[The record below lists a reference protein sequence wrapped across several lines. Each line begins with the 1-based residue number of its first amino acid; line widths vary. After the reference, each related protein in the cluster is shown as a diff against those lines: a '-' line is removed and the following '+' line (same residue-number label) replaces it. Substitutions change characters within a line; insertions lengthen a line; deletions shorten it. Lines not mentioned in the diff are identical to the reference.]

1 MRDFA
6 VSAHTSEGAKVLQ
19 RQRVSKRV
27 KVKAKTSRPSLLL
40 PGLFVLL
47 IIIIFFY
54 VWTRVQVVQYGY
66 EISSALREKEATIT
80 AHNERTLELAT
91 LRSAQQVEQRA
102 RTTLGMHPPRKDQLV
117 IIR

>member
-6 VSAHTSEGAKVLQ
+6 ISANPIAGNKVLQ

-27 KVKAKTSRPSLLL
+27 KEKTTRPSLVL
-40 PGLFVLL
+40 PCLVVLF
-47 IIIIFFY
+47 IISIFFY

-66 EISSALREKEATIT
+66 EISAALREKEATIT

-91 LRSAQQVEQRA
+91 LRSAQQVEERA
-102 RTTLGMHPPRKDQLV
+102 RTTLGMKPPRKDQLV

>member
-1 MRDFA
+1 MKDF
-6 VSAHTSEGAKVLQ
+6 VISAHTIVGTKVLQ

-27 KVKAKTSRPSLLL
+27 KAQTTRPSLLL
-40 PGLFVLL
+40 AGIFFLL
-47 IIIIFFY
+47 IASIFFY

-66 EISSALREKEATIT
+66 EISAALREKEATIT

-91 LRSAQQVEQRA
+91 LRSAQQVEERA
-102 RTTLGMHPPRKDQLV
+102 RTTLGMNPPRKDQLV

>member
-6 VSAHTSEGAKVLQ
+6 VSAHTIAGAKVLQ
-19 RQRVSKRV
+19 RQRVSRRV
-27 KVKAKTSRPSLLL
+27 KVKTARPSLVL

-47 IIIIFFY
+47 IISIFCY

-91 LRSAQQVEQRA
+91 LRSAQQVEERA
-102 RTTLGMHPPRKDQLV
+102 RTTLGMNPPRKDQLV

>member
-6 VSAHTSEGAKVLQ
+6 VSAHTIAGAKVLQ
-19 RQRVSKRV
+19 RQRVSRRV
-27 KVKAKTSRPSLLL
+27 KVKTARPSLVL

-47 IIIIFFY
+47 VISIFCY

-91 LRSAQQVEQRA
+91 LRSAQQVEERA
-102 RTTLGMHPPRKDQLV
+102 RTTLGMNPPRKDQLV

>member
-6 VSAHTSEGAKVLQ
+6 ISANTVAGNKALQ
-19 RQRVSKRV
+19 RQRISKRV
-27 KVKAKTSRPSLLL
+27 KAKNERPSLLL
-40 PGLFVLL
+40 PGLLVLF

-66 EISSALREKEATIT
+66 EISAALQEKEATIT

-91 LRSAQQVEQRA
+91 LRSAQQVEERA
-102 RTTLGMHPPRKDQLV
+102 RATLGMKPPRKDQLV

>member
-6 VSAHTSEGAKVLQ
+6 VSIHADAGTKVLQ
-19 RQRVSKRV
+19 RQRVSRR
-27 KVKAKTSRPSLLL
+27 VKAKTARPSFLL
-40 PGLFVLL
+40 PGLCVLL
-47 IIIIFFY
+47 IISIFFY

-66 EISSALREKEATIT
+66 AISSALREKEATIT

-91 LRSAQQVEQRA
+91 LRSAQQVEERA
-102 RTTLGMHPPRKDQLV
+102 RTTLGMNPPHKDQLV

>member
-6 VSAHTSEGAKVLQ
+6 ISSHAGAGTKVLQ
-19 RQRVSKRV
+19 RQRVSRR
-27 KVKAKTSRPSLLL
+27 VKAKTARPSLLL

-47 IIIIFFY
+47 IISIFFY

-80 AHNERTLELAT
+80 AYNERTLELAT
-91 LRSAQQVEQRA
+91 LRPA
-102 RTTLGMHPPRKDQLV
+102 RQMTRWAS
-117 IIR
+117 

>member
-6 VSAHTSEGAKVLQ
+6 ISAHTVAGTKALQ

-27 KVKAKTSRPSLLL
+27 KAKTARPSLLL
-40 PGLFVLL
+40 PGLFVLFV
-47 IIIIFFY
+47 ISIFFY

-66 EISSALREKEATIT
+66 EISAALREKETTIT

-91 LRSAQQVEQRA
+91 LRSAQQVEERA
-102 RTTLGMHPPRKDQLV
+102 RTTLGMNPPRKDQLV